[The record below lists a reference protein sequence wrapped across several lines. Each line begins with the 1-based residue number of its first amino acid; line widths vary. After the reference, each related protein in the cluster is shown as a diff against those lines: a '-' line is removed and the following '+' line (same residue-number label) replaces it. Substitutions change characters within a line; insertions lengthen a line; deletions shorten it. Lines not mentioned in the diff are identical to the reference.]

1 MKTKPRRTCPRCGN
15 RFSGAMEFCP
25 VCMVREAI
33 DFVTKDK
40 DMSAQRF
47 QPESIAHQ
55 SIETFE
61 ASFEAFAHVSGSQGQ
76 IDPGYRSDSRHGLCP
91 GKTTLIVTTS
101 APWSADTRFAEGS
114 WIAAWLAGLKVPL
127 EQ

>member
-1 MKTKPRRTCPRCGN
+1 
-15 RFSGAMEFCP
+15 MEFCP

-61 ASFEAFAHVSGSQGQ
+61 AFAHVSGSQGQ
-76 IDPGYRSDSRHGLCP
+76 IDPGCRSDSRHGLCP
-91 GKTTLIVTTS
+91 LQDLQQS
-101 APWSADTRFAEGS
+101 F
-114 WIAAWLAGLKVPL
+114 
-127 EQ
+127 